1 MGERAAMANHPPQTS
16 FIYVD
21 VVAPDNSKH
30 RYGCGGKGNIPS
42 TYTPLITSFSQIVS
56 RFVATIPD
64 TLITEKRNL
73 YAFAPVGKGCRCW
86 LGRRG
91 AQDVVDGL
99 GLYWFLAQGSC

>member
-1 MGERAAMANHPPQTS
+1 MANHPSQTS
-16 FIYVD
+16 FVYVD
-21 VVAPDNSKH
+21 DVAPDNSNICHGCSWKRKH
-30 RYGCGGKGNIPS
+30 PK
-42 TYTPLITSFSQIVS
+42 YTPLITSFSQIVS

-73 YAFAPVGKGCRCW
+73 YTFAPVGKGCRCW